1 MAYVRTL
8 SIRKKSSAS
17 DPIKPANQRVEPNAT
32 KLFLTEKSRG
42 ASLRYSA
49 GIHFSTEA
57 IMVKFSVQKVIN
69 APTDV
74 VAKAMEN
81 PENAPYWQTD
91 LERSEVVSGGPGQV
105 GAIGRLHYNQK
116 GRKYVLEERMLECE
130 PGKRYLSEV
139 SGDALTARV
148 ETTLESENGRTR
160 MTIKWEGSAK
170 MLALKMLFLFIRSRM
185 VRQAQ
190 RELDTFARLVEA
202 RGSDFNRAV

>member
-1 MAYVRTL
+1 
-8 SIRKKSSAS
+8 
-17 DPIKPANQRVEPNAT
+17 
-32 KLFLTEKSRG
+32 
-42 ASLRYSA
+42 
-49 GIHFSTEA
+49 
-57 IMVKFSVQKVIN
+57 MVKFSVQKVIN
-69 APTDV
+69 APTGV

-91 LERSEVVSGGPGQV
+91 LERFEVVSGGPGQV

-148 ETTLESENGRTR
+148 ETTLESENGKTT
-160 MTIKWEGSAK
+160 MMIKWEGSAK

-190 RELDTFARLVEA
+190 RELDTFGRLVET

>member
-1 MAYVRTL
+1 MRP
-8 SIRKKSSAS
+8 SGR
-17 DPIKPANQRVEPNAT
+17 
-32 KLFLTEKSRG
+32 SR
-42 ASLRYSA
+42 
-49 GIHFSTEA
+49 

-74 VAKAMEN
+74 VARAMEN
-81 PENAPYWQTD
+81 PENAPHWQTD
-91 LERSEVVSGGPGQV
+91 LERFEVVSGDPGLL
-105 GAIGRLHYNQK
+105 GAVGRLHYNQK
-116 GRKYVLEERMLECE
+116 GRKYVMEDRMLECQ

-139 SGDALTARV
+139 SGDALIARV

-170 MLALKMLFLFIRSRM
+170 MLALKMLFLFIRGRM

-190 RELDTFARLVEA
+190 TELDTFARLVET